1 MVEPQVQQEPP
12 VFVVGGQRSGTTML
26 RLMLNS
32 HPHIAIPFESDFI
45 PQFYRRLAD
54 YGDLGAKENVARLL
68 DDIVEQPFVK
78 RGKLVRDKAEILA
91 HHPQSYPELIR
102 AIYRVYAESEGK
114 RRWGDKDPDYV
125 TELDVLWKLF
135 PGCRIVHLVRDGRD
149 VAISLRELDWGS
161 KNLLKLAR
169 DWIWQVTLGHKMG
182 AMLAPE
188 YYMETRYE
196 DLVLEP
202 EQTLRRICAFIGEQY
217 FPEMLSYHETAA
229 TAMPIASLKYHGTSV
244 RPPDTTKVQAWRR
257 RMSAA
262 DRILFEEV
270 ASRTLR
276 EFGYE
281 VEGLGNTWTSR
292 LRQFYYGLFSR
303 W

>member
-1 MVEPQVQQEPP
+1 MAEPQIQQEPI
-12 VFVVGGQRSGTTML
+12 FVVGGQRSGTTML

-45 PQFYRRLAD
+45 PRFYRRVAD
-54 YGDLGAKENVARLL
+54 YGDLSRKENVTRLL
-68 DDIVEQPFVK
+68 DDIAEQPFVK
-78 RGKLVRDKAEILA
+78 RGKLVFDEAAILA
-91 HHPQSYPELIR
+91 RHPRSYPELIK
-102 AIYRVYAESEGK
+102 AIYQVYAESEGK

-135 PGCRIVHLVRDGRD
+135 PGCRIVHIVRDGRD

-161 KNLLKLAR
+161 KNLIKLAR
-169 DWIWQVTLGHKMG
+169 DWSWQVTLGHKMG
-182 AMLAPE
+182 VMLGPE
-188 YYMETRYE
+188 YYMEIRYE

-202 EQTLRRICAFIGEQY
+202 ERTLRRICAFIGEPY
-217 FPEMLSYHETAA
+217 FPKMLSYHETAA
-229 TAMPIASLKYHGTSV
+229 AAMPADSLKYHGTSV
-244 RPPDTTKVQAWRR
+244 RPPDTDKVQAWRR

-270 ASRTLR
+270 AGRTLR

-281 VEGLGNTWTSR
+281 LEGLRNTWASR
-292 LRQFYYGLFSR
+292 LRRLHYSLFSR